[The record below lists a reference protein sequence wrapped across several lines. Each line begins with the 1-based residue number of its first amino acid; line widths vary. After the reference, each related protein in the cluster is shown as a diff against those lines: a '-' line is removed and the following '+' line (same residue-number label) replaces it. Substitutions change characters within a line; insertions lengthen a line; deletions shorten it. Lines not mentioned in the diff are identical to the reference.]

1 MVYHSAV
8 PTDETAASEAVDLHW
23 LLVHLT
29 LLNGRLILN
38 HLLSSSLFKFVEGD
52 CLMSSEHFH
61 PMMLLDTFCT
71 DELCTLSTEGFG
83 LASRTL
89 LTFGLYL
96 TMSSLHLGVHLFHSV
111 DKESCW
117 EVVHTPLRE
126 GGVLTT
132 LGAGE
137 WLVSAFPQGQSVDA
151 LFAVVVAAREDL
163 GLCVV
168 LVADGTRDLLLQLLC

>member
-1 MVYHSAV
+1 MRQLQVK
-8 PTDETAASEAVDLHW
+8 LHW
-23 LLVHLT
+23 FIVICTHLK
-29 LLNGRLILN
+29 GRLL
-38 HLLSSSLFKFVEGD
+38 HYFFSSSLFKFVEGD
-52 CLMSSEHFH
+52 CLVTSKWFH
-61 PMMLLDTFCT
+61 PMMLFDALCT
-71 DELCTLSTEGFG
+71 DELCTLSTEGFS

-89 LTFGLYL
+89 LTLGLYL
-96 TMSSLHLGVHLFHSV
+96 TMSSFHLGVHLFHLV

-137 WLVSAFPQGQSVDA
+137 WLVSACPQCQSVDT

-163 GLCVV
+163 GLCVM
-168 LVADGTRDLLLQLLC
+168 LVTDGTGDLLL

>member
-1 MVYHSAV
+1 MHYY
-8 PTDETAASEAVDLHW
+8 
-23 LLVHLT
+23 
-29 LLNGRLILN
+29 
-38 HLLSSSLFKFVEGD
+38 
-52 CLMSSEHFH
+52 
-61 PMMLLDTFCT
+61 TFCT

-83 LASRTL
+83 LPSRTL
-89 LTFGLYL
+89 LTLGLYL

-137 WLVSAFPQGQSVDA
+137 WLASAFPQGQSVDA

-163 GLCVV
+163 GLCVM
-168 LVADGTRDLLLQLLC
+168 LVTDGTRNLLLYLLCYIVALLGGHS

>member
-1 MVYHSAV
+1 M
-8 PTDETAASEAVDLHW
+8 
-23 LLVHLT
+23 
-29 LLNGRLILN
+29 
-38 HLLSSSLFKFVEGD
+38 LFD
-52 CLMSSEHFH
+52 AL
-61 PMMLLDTFCT
+61 CT

-89 LTFGLYL
+89 LTLGLYL
-96 TMSSLHLGVHLFHSV
+96 TFHLGIHLFHSV

-137 WLVSAFPQGQSVDA
+137 WLVSACPQGQSVDA

-163 GLCVV
+163 GLCVM
-168 LVADGTRDLLLQLLC
+168 LVTDGTGDLLL